1 MRRSQQ
7 YAGINGDADIV
18 GVPGLHVEVKRQEK
32 MDMYGAMEQAHRDAA
47 EDDVPIVMHRKNRRP
62 WVVIVQTDD
71 LLEFCRTVVAAAE
84 QAPITTPKPVKKAKR
99 AVRVRR
105 PSAE

>member
-32 MDMYGAMEQAHRDAA
+32 MDMYGSMEQAHRDAA
-47 EDDVPIVMHRKNRRP
+47 EGDVPIVMHRKNRRP

-84 QAPITTPKPVKKAKR
+84 QAPVVTPTPVKKAKR

-105 PSAE
+105 PAVE